1 MDSLYQTMD
10 RNCPT
15 KERVF
20 PSAKELIRAMGV
32 EIIVRTTPS
41 QFVTQEIDYE
51 EVVGNPPDD
60 AAMLLT
66 NARVLVSSERLRY
79 GGAAL
84 HEAIHHFCG
93 PESLNDE
100 LVQMGFEFAV
110 IGLVKDEKDRCDL
123 FLDFAISGDGA
134 GEIGSRIDELG
145 DAYFQ
150 SKEWQGIIKR
160 GQKFLTSKGAIRAPT
175 LMRMKANS

>member
-1 MDSLYQTMD
+1 MDSLFQIMD

-20 PSAKELIRAMGV
+20 PSAKELIHAMGV
-32 EIIVRTTPS
+32 EVLVRTTPS
-41 QFVTQEIDYE
+41 PFVTQEIYYE

-66 NARVLVSSERLRY
+66 NARVLVRSERLRY
-79 GGAAL
+79 NGAAL

-100 LVQMGFEFAV
+100 AVQMGFEFAA
-110 IGLVKDEKDRCDL
+110 IGLVKDEKDRRDL
-123 FLDFAISGDGA
+123 FLDFSISGDGA

-150 SKEWQGIIKR
+150 SKEWQGIIKK
-160 GQKFLTSKGAIRAPT
+160 GQKFLTLKGTIRTPV
-175 LMRMKANS
+175 LMRMKANV